1 MPYPF
6 IFFREKESLNH
17 LLPFRGSA
25 MNRQLECKKVRPL
38 YDPALFI
45 PLSTLV
51 GEQCPCESG
60 HCGKDTEGMYAPA
73 TWRVTYLNEDAY
85 GDDDEELDLFVC
97 DTCINI
103 YAGKAKTGTKTIVRV
118 APLQS

>member
-1 MPYPF
+1 MPNPF

-25 MNRQLECKKVRPL
+25 MNRRNQKKVRPL
-38 YDPALFI
+38 YDPELFI

-60 HCGKDTEGMYAPA
+60 HCGKDLDTEGMYAPA
-73 TWRVTYLNEDAY
+73 TWVVTYLNEDAY
-85 GDDDEELDLFVC
+85 EELDFCVC
-97 DTCINI
+97 DTCVNI
-103 YAGKAKTGTKTIVRV
+103 YAGKSKTGTKTILRV
-118 APLQS
+118 AHLQS